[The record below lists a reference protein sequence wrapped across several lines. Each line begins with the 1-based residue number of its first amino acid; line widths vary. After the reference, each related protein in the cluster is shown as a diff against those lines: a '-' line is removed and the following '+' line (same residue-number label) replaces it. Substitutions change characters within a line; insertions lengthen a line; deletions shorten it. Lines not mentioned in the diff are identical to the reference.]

1 MQRLAAGQQRE
12 ADRRASESEDQRLQR
27 LAACQQRVTDRRAS
41 ESEAQ
46 RVQRLA
52 AGQQREA
59 DRRAS
64 EPDAQREH
72 RLSSNREHIATCR
85 ANATIEER
93 LERQQLDR
101 GSHAAR
107 RRSAA
112 RQSTFDIQRV
122 AVQKFRQDIY
132 TGPFNPCYCCSRLCY
147 NNGGSYIDA
156 DDPLLLPIHDRELS
170 NLVQNTGNPV
180 WICSRCKTSLRKHK
194 LPPFALV
201 NNICMSLQFP
211 LSLAA

>member
-1 MQRLAAGQQRE
+1 MSLLLKKRRQTKNRECNTLRRVSESEAQHLQRLAAGQQRE
-12 ADRRASESEDQRLQR
+12 ADRRG
-27 LAACQQRVTDRRAS
+27 S

-64 EPDAQREH
+64 DSEAQRVQRLAAGQQHDADHRASESDAQHEH
-72 RLSSNREHIATCR
+72 RLSSNRERIATCR

-101 GSHAAR
+101 ISHAAR

-122 AVQKFRQDIY
+122 AVQKFRQYIY

-147 NNGGSYIDA
+147 NNGGSFIDA

-170 NLVQNTGNPV
+170 DLVQNTGNPV
-180 WICSRCKTSLRKHK
+180 
-194 LPPFALV
+194 
-201 NNICMSLQFP
+201 
-211 LSLAA
+211 